1 MILLIILAIILFG
14 GSIGF
19 AVYLVNDGAD
29 GEFIGGVLVI
39 GFIGAI
45 LCLAPITVIDKGAGM
60 TIGTIT
66 SVDKNFWGSTAIY
79 IKTSETEQEK
89 YCAEDEDIIKFAE
102 KMIGQRVRI
111 GYGERVGI
119 YPLSKCDQAPII
131 HIEKWEDLTNENN

>member
-19 AVYLVNDGAD
+19 AVYLVNDGSD
-29 GEFIGGVLVI
+29 GEFIGSVLVI

-89 YCAEDEDIIKFAE
+89 YCAEDDNIIEFAK
-102 KMIGQRVRI
+102 KMIGQKVRI

-119 YPLSKCDQAPII
+119 YPLKQCRQAPVI

>member
-19 AVYLVNDGAD
+19 IVYLVNDCAD
-29 GEFIGGVLVI
+29 EVFIGGVLVI
-39 GFIGAI
+39 GFIGVT

-79 IKTSETEQEK
+79 IKTSETEQEE
-89 YCAEDEDIIKFAE
+89 YCAEDKNIIEFAQS
-102 KMIGQRVRI
+102 MLGQKVRI
-111 GYGERVGI
+111 GYGERIGI

-131 HIEKWEDLTNENN
+131 HIEKWEE